1 MQLMPQSHVRPEELE
16 LHCHL
21 LSELDFHLERFSAI
35 FGIVKNMYSFG
46 VNVVEIFWGEAETGP
61 H

>member
-1 MQLMPQSHVRPEELE
+1 
-16 LHCHL
+16 
-21 LSELDFHLERFSAI
+21 LSEMDFHLERFSAI